1 MNAAAADW
9 YPDPQGQHEFRF
21 FDGRQWTS
29 HVSTGGQTFNEAVP
43 IRPQP
48 YQQQPYPQQPYQ
60 QQPFQ
65 QQPFQQQPYP
75 VQPYQQQPYAVQ
87 PHGHYAYGHPP
98 AYAYSAYPAR
108 PRQSVWVAFILTFF
122 FGPLGMFYSTVP
134 GAVTMLAVSFFFAIF
149 TLGFSLLITW
159 PICIIWG
166 MAACD

>member
-43 IRPQP
+43 TRPQPYPVQP
-48 YQQQPYPQQPYQ
+48 YQQQPYPQQPY
-60 QQPFQ
+60 
-65 QQPFQQQPYP
+65 P
-75 VQPYQQQPYAVQ
+75 VQA
-87 PHGHYAYGHPP
+87 HGHYAYAHPP
-98 AYAYSAYPAR
+98 AHHYPAYPLR

-122 FGPLGMFYSTVP
+122 FGPLGMFYSTLP
-134 GAVTMLAVSFFFAIF
+134 GAVTMLAVSFVFAVMTF
-149 TLGFSLLITW
+149 GLSLIITW